1 MCGRFFGMVGKRA
14 LVRVLSPAK
23 LNLGLW
29 LLGKRPD
36 GYHEIFTL
44 YHAVNL
50 FDEITLWEGEL
61 SVQTST
67 GIPMEENLVYK
78 ALRLM
83 ERQIGKD
90 IKVSVYI
97 QKNIPEGA
105 GLGGGSSNVAVV
117 LKAVNQL
124 LGEPMS
130 VRELQA
136 LAAQVSSDAP
146 FFLMGGSAV
155 GRGRGEVLQR
165 VELPRMVF
173 TLIYPNVKC
182 STVYVYKHVSPD
194 MLTSH
199 VQGDTILDCLRA
211 GDFSPLENRLG
222 ELAAE
227 LYPQVGEVLRFLQS
241 FGLRALVSGSGSAVF
256 YAGEP
261 LPEVE
266 LACRARGWR
275 LYRVESYGV

>member
-1 MCGRFFGMVGKRA
+1 MVGKRA

-136 LAAQVSSDAP
+136 LAAQ
-146 FFLMGGSAV
+146 
-155 GRGRGEVLQR
+155 
-165 VELPRMVF
+165 
-173 TLIYPNVKC
+173 
-182 STVYVYKHVSPD
+182 
-194 MLTSH
+194 
-199 VQGDTILDCLRA
+199 
-211 GDFSPLENRLG
+211 
-222 ELAAE
+222 
-227 LYPQVGEVLRFLQS
+227 
-241 FGLRALVSGSGSAVF
+241 
-256 YAGEP
+256 
-261 LPEVE
+261 
-266 LACRARGWR
+266 
-275 LYRVESYGV
+275 